1 MKSKNIARLL
11 LLATAIA
18 SSIAEAHSLLITD
31 DGLVNGLMHPFAGFD
46 HLLAMVAV
54 GIWAGQ
60 LGGRATWLVPATF
73 IGIMVAAAG
82 IATWGGI
89 VLTVESALAN
99 SILVLG
105 LIVANTVRLP
115 MPTVLSLVGLFAFC
129 HGYAHGLEMAQVS
142 SPVRFQIGLVLATI
156 LLHGIGIGIGQ
167 SRRLHY
173 YELLQRVAGMS
184 LMTAS
189 AWFLVA

>member
-1 MKSKNIARLL
+1 
-11 LLATAIA
+11 
-18 SSIAEAHSLLITD
+18 
-31 DGLVNGLMHPFAGFD
+31 
-46 HLLAMVAV
+46 MVAV

-82 IATWGGI
+82 IATLGGI

-115 MPTVLSLVGLFAFC
+115 MGAVLSIVGLFAFC
-129 HGYAHGLEMAQVS
+129 HGYAHGLEMSQVS
-142 SPVRFQIGLVLATI
+142 SPVHFQIGLVLATI

-167 SRRLHY
+167 SRRLRH

-189 AWFLVA
+189 AWFLMA